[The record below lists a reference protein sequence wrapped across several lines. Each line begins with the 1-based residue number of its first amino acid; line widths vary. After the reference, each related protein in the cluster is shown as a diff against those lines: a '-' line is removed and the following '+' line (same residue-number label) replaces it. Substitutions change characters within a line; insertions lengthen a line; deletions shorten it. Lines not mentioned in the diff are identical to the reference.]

1 MTVQKFDPSTLM
13 QGVKDRIKSEFVS
26 LIPDEQWNE
35 MVQKEINDFF
45 KEKDT
50 GYSNRTY
57 ASDFSILVR
66 DIVIEIYVDATI
78 GLEQIDTLNDID
90 LLLQKKVIAT
100 NNPNID
106 IPKVGFKIDLTK
118 LCYYDRR
125 NPDFSIKEE
134 YGYDK
139 EEVEATGNFAKK
151 DCACDN
157 CFYGRSALTEQLI
170 KSQETHPFSEEDMI
184 EFAEWCEA
192 NYTCNQ
198 KKKYWYKYADKT
210 DDIKPY
216 TTKELLQLWKEQR
229 TKILYY
235 L

>member
-1 MTVQKFDPSTLM
+1 MKYKLINKKSCSKN
-13 QGVKDRIKSEFVS
+13 GVLKEGESCRFNNNCTYPNCCETICDKVTIDGFNYYVS
-26 LIPDEQWNE
+26 DG
-35 MVQKEINDFF
+35 EINQGDYYIDFRTDGNKLEHF
-45 KEKDT
+45 KEKD
-50 GYSNRTY
+50 
-57 ASDFSILVR
+57 DWVLVG
-66 DIVIEIYVDATI
+66 IC
-78 GLEQIDTLNDID
+78 GS
-90 LLLQKKVIAT
+90 KKVIAT

-184 EFAEWCEA
+184 DFAEFYFREEFNSTMQDC
-192 NYTCNQ
+192 
-198 KKKYWYKYADKT
+198 
-210 DDIKPY
+210 KPS
-216 TTKELLQLWKEQR
+216 KELLQLWKKQKPK
-229 TKILYY
+229 TLYY
-235 L
+235 E